1 MFLPT
6 MQCWFS
12 YITYLKITQSHMAPG
27 HQIKFSVRTLWT
39 KLINWSLFSENW
51 VQCIQEVEFMSRG
64 EEADGLFSFPFLSS
78 LSFLPL
84 SLPPFLLS
92 SRWIFPLLISSSP
105 STPPFPFLL
114 GTKEKEER
122 ERKAWHCARAHIE
135 RQEIHVK
142 EKAKCWYRMLLE
154 LLSSLLV

>member
-1 MFLPT
+1 
-6 MQCWFS
+6 
-12 YITYLKITQSHMAPG
+12 
-27 HQIKFSVRTLWT
+27 
-39 KLINWSLFSENW
+39 
-51 VQCIQEVEFMSRG
+51 MSQG

-78 LSFLPL
+78 LSFLPV
-84 SLPPFLLS
+84 SFPPFLLS

-114 GTKEKEER
+114 GTNEKEEK

-142 EKAKCWYRMLLE
+142 EKAKCCGL
-154 LLSSLLV
+154 